1 MECERKQKNDGG
13 GTTSGKPML
22 DAGSKKKQRARRCRG
37 SLFTRGGKEHHAK
50 PSRARMIEIG
60 TASLLGCAPRK
71 DREKK
76 RERETLEKK
85 RRRGRRRFI
94 AREPGKRNNSTS
106 SRPPQPR
113 PRSFLLKT
121 KKNTTT
127 TTATS
132 HRRHVQLR
140 RGQPHE
146 APPRP
151 PHPLARVPL
160 RPREVD
166 GAPPAHAAV
175 GDADRGVPRRRL
187 RQVFEGGHAG
197 QPGRVPDADAA
208 VQHGQRRGGGLPRV

>member
-1 MECERKQKNDGG
+1 
-13 GTTSGKPML
+13 ML

-60 TASLLGCAPRK
+60 TASLLGCALRK

-76 RERETLEKK
+76 RERETLEKREEK
-85 RRRGRRRFI
+85 RAPSIHRPRAQQAEKLNLF
-94 AREPGKRNNSTS
+94 STS
-106 SRPPQPR
+106 SPPSTPTSLFSPQN
-113 PRSFLLKT
+113 

-127 TTATS
+127 TTETS